1 MAARRG
7 ALARRRGSRISR
19 RRFEP
24 IRRSSA
30 ARSRL
35 LKGRPRL
42 RSSAFNKAAC
52 SRALSLRDKRAD
64 TRDLPPRREFL
75 AERRSRRLERRS
87 LAESFLPL
95 SEREALWRPFFARE
109 LFWARFLAASARCK
123 GRTRRTIRKNAEIR
137 LRGYRLLEVI
147 RGLLPFYGFGLAR
160 LH

>member
-1 MAARRG
+1 MAARR
-7 ALARRRGSRISR
+7 AASARRRASRISR

-52 SRALSLRDKRAD
+52 SRALSLRDRRAD
-64 TRDLPPRREFL
+64 TRDLPPRRESL
-75 AERRSRRLERRS
+75 AESRSRRLERRS

-109 LFWARFLAASARCK
+109 FCARLLAASARCK
-123 GRTRRTIRKNAEIR
+123 GRTRRTIKINAEIR
-137 LRGYRLLEVI
+137 MRGYRLLEVI
-147 RGLLPFYGFGLAR
+147 RGLLPFYGFGVAR